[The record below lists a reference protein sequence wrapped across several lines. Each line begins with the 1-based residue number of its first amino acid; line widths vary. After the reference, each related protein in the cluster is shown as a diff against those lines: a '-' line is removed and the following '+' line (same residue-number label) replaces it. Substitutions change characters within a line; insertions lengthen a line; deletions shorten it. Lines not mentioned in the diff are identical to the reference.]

1 MLMNSLSRP
10 TRRRFLLNTGM
21 LAAESELSCA
31 DVVLSQE
38 LAPTPS
44 CHDGNE
50 PTVRET
56 EGPFFKPNRRSAA
69 TSASLALKAV
79 PLNFLALC

>member
-1 MLMNSLSRP
+1 MLSKQ

-21 LAAESELSCA
+21 LAAGSELSCA

-44 CHDGNE
+44 CHDDNE
-50 PTVRET
+50 PTVRERPR
-56 EGPFFKPNRRSAA
+56 GRFSSQDRRSAV
-69 TSASLALKAV
+69 TCASLALEAA